1 MTCRNCGKE
10 MSAGETICGYCEK
23 QALRSFQDGTDIG
36 GERRAKQ
43 RKKGVRWMV
52 AAMGI
57 VVMALAVFA
66 VVHLLGTRQ
75 VKTDSDSFKSVLDE
89 NITAELVAVPK
100 EEGAENNGMGKG
112 TVLVTMPN
120 LPDLYFTVSD
130 SKDCEIADVDEL
142 DNWMKKEFEASPERF
157 LVEIEESVEV
167 YYDGQ
172 QWQYDDITERVVR
185 EKVNEFLRIY
195 LESLDGIEVE
205 LDAEALEA
213 LG

>member
-10 MSAGETICGYCEK
+10 MNAGETICGYCGT
-23 QALRSFQDGTDIG
+23 QALQSFQDGTDIG
-36 GERRAKQ
+36 SERRVKQ
-43 RKKGVRWMV
+43 RKKDVRWMV
-52 AAMGI
+52 AVMG
-57 VVMALAVFA
+57 VVVISLAVLA
-66 VVHLLGTRQ
+66 VMHLLGARQ
-75 VKTDSDSFKSVLDE
+75 VKSDSDSFKSVLEE
-89 NITAELVAVPK
+89 NITAELVEIPK
-100 EEGAENNGMGKG
+100 EESAENNGKGKG

-120 LPDLYFTVSD
+120 LPDLYFAVSD

-157 LVEIEESVEV
+157 LLGIEESVEV

-172 QWQYDDITERVVR
+172 QWQYDDITERIVR

-205 LDAEALEA
+205 LDAEALAA